1 MTGVSIAIEREWH
14 VILDYYGKEE
24 GDCRSYPFGSFF
36 MERID
41 DQVVLFYRTGARKV
55 NASAAAQYMIGRFGL
70 KNLISVGTCAG
81 IDERYHA
88 LDIILPDRAAQYD
101 TMIKEI
107 DDLLRKD
114 FVVDIDLT
122 GIDPEALQ
130 CGTGLV
136 GSADKAVVMWADYL
150 ELKENGITVADT
162 ESAAIAYVCKKNG
175 VRCILIRGIT
185 DFPVNERL
193 AVTPDPNQLQIDA
206 FLRNIPVILH
216 KILDDI
222 LRPVL
227 RALECEEHK
236 LPT

>member
-1 MTGVSIAIEREWH
+1 MTGVSIAIAREWH
-14 VILDYYGKEE
+14 VVLEYYGKKKE
-24 GDCRSYPFGSFF
+24 DCRTYPFGFYF
-36 MERID
+36 MEQID
-41 DQVVLFYRTGARKV
+41 GHEVLFYQTGARKV
-55 NASAAAQYMIGRFGL
+55 NASAAAQYMIDRFGL
-70 KNLISVGTCAG
+70 EHIISVGTCAG

-88 LDIILPDRAAQYD
+88 MDIILPDQAAQYD

-107 DDLLRKD
+107 DDLLRQE

-122 GIDPEALQ
+122 GIDPEALH

-175 VRCILIRGIT
+175 IRCILIRGIT
-185 DFPVNERL
+185 DFPVNEHI

-227 RALECEEHK
+227 RALVCEE
-236 LPT
+236 